1 MKIKVIYPDK
11 EKIIHISDKESKIT
25 GFKRISIKWKPVNQT
40 IDLTVNNIL
49 NKPMEEELRNA

>member
-25 GFKRISIKWKPVNQT
+25 GFKRS
-40 IDLTVNNIL
+40 L
-49 NKPMEEELRNA
+49 

>member
-25 GFKRISIKWKPVNQT
+25 GFKKVSIKWKPVNQT
-40 IDLTVNNIL
+40 IDVAVNNIL
-49 NKPMEEELRNA
+49 NTPIEEDFQNA

>member
-25 GFKRISIKWKPVNQT
+25 GFKRISIKWKPVNQKV
-40 IDLTVNNIL
+40 DVAVNNIL
-49 NKPMEEELRNA
+49 NTPIEEEFQNA

>member
-25 GFKRISIKWKPVNQT
+25 GFKRVSIKWKPVNQT
-40 IDLTVNNIL
+40 IDVAVNNIL
-49 NKPMEEELRNA
+49 NTPIEEEL